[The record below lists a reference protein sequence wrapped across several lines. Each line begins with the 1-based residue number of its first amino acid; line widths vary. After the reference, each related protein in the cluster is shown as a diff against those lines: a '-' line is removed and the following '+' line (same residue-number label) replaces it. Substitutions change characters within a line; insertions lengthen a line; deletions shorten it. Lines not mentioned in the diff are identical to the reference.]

1 LAEIKIYLPEEVEA
15 KFRKLSMETHGYG
28 RGSISK
34 AGTEA
39 IERWISEKEEID
51 EEYSPPR
58 EAVRSMRGLLRHVEI
73 SSVDLQ
79 HEAPNLRA
87 RRHLGA

>member
-1 LAEIKIYLPEEVEA
+1 MAEIKVYLPDEVEA

-39 IERWISEKEEID
+39 IERWVSERETIGEEF
-51 EEYSPPR
+51 SPPSD
-58 EAVRSMRGLLRHVEI
+58 AVRAVRGLLRHVKV
-73 SSVDLQ
+73 SSVELQ
-79 HEAPNLRA
+79 HEASKLRA
-87 RRHLGA
+87 RRHLGS